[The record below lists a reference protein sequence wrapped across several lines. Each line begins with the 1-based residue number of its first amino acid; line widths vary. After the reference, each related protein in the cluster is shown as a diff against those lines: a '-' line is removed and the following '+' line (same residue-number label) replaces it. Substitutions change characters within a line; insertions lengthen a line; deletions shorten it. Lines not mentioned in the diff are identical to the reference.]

1 VTVGVGKKD
10 WKARRARRKEKNMPP
25 TIRKALSVLSMFAFV
40 GVSLVVGLGAAYAQE
55 IRTDG
60 CGMIPSME
68 AL

>member
-1 VTVGVGKKD
+1 
-10 WKARRARRKEKNMPP
+10 MPP

-60 CGMIPSME
+60 WGMIPSME